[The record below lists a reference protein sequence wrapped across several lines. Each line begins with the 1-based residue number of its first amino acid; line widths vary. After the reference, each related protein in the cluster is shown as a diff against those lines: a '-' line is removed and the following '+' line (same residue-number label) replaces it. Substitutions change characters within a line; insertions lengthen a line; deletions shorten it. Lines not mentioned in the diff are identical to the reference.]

1 MRICPHSSLRGKKN
15 HLPVSFT
22 NSKHMTSKGQVIT
35 SLKSKTQLSSSSSAA
50 SSSSFHSPVTL
61 KMGQD
66 HQDRYDRVCAMPCNL
81 IDVITEDVKIYKDIT
96 ALSIA
101 TYETKLLHLSFVPR
115 PGIPSVTPVN

>member
-96 ALSIA
+96 A